1 VKPPA
6 LLKAGSPPILHLR
19 LVQEPP
25 RVWAPLDAF
34 LYNLMTT
41 NIAVSFGL
49 PLIAGAAF
57 YFPLRDMTAAI
68 LVAGAFCLAEAL
80 VYAFLVSSFPKNGG
94 DYVFQR
100 RLLNGPIGAVFAFTG
115 VVVGGALWMAIAGWF
130 AAKIAVGPFLV
141 FLGTGLH
148 SPAISRAGTW
158 VLSTPGLIA
167 LGLLATLWSC
177 LINLWGMRVYARI
190 QRVLLLV
197 GFVALCV
204 LVTYFALTKLS
215 INQSAYR
222 GIIYK
227 AVEQG
232 FTRQGRS
239 DGLDAMLA
247 LLPIVAFGLI
257 YPGWIVFQAA
267 EVKRVGELRVQ
278 LTTIVGAKA
287 VSIVFALVVLPLPIR
302 HIGEELFG
310 ASIYLALHDP
320 TSFWVLA
327 PRLLSITSAPW
338 LGPIILFSLAV
349 AVNTWFWI
357 WVPNHTLAASRVL
370 LAMSWDRLLPRWF
383 SDLQPNGV
391 PGKAIVAFSLACS
404 VLVLLYSSLGV
415 WRLALH
421 ATLVNL
427 LAFAVTCVA
436 AALFPYVR
444 RELYR
449 DSTAAPF
456 EVIGVPVIT
465 LAATCFVAFAG
476 LLAWLYVTTDVLAL
490 GTSPGE
496 TLLSLAALY
505 GASTVLYVAFRFHRR
520 RSGEA
525 DVELYY
531 REVAAPRG

>member
-1 VKPPA
+1 MKPPA
-6 LLKAGSPPILHLR
+6 VPKAGPPPILHLR

-25 RVWAPLDAF
+25 RVWSPLDAF

-57 YFPLRDMTAAI
+57 YFPLKDMTAAI

-80 VYAFLVSSFPKNGG
+80 VYAFLISSFPKNGG

-100 RLLNGPIGAVFAFTG
+100 RLLNGPIGAIFAFTG

-130 AAKIAVGPFLV
+130 ASKIAVGPFLI
-141 FLGTGLH
+141 FLGSGLH

-158 VLSTPGLIA
+158 VLSTSGLVA
-167 LGLLATLWSC
+167 LGLLATAWSG
-177 LINLWGMRVYARI
+177 LVNVWGMRAYAKI
-190 QRVLLLV
+190 QRVFLLV
-197 GFVALCV
+197 GLVALCI
-204 LVTYFALTKLS
+204 LVAYLALTNLS

-222 GIIYK
+222 AIIYK

-232 FTRQGRS
+232 FARQGRS
-239 DGLDAMLA
+239 EGMDAMLA

-257 YPGWIVFQAA
+257 YPGWIAFQAA
-267 EVKRVGELRVQ
+267 EVKRVDELRVQ
-278 LTTIVGAKA
+278 MSTVVGAKA
-287 VSIVFALVVLPLPIR
+287 VSIVFALIALPLPIR

-320 TSFWVLA
+320 ASFWVLA

-338 LGPIILFSLAV
+338 LGTIILFSLAV

-370 LAMSWDRLLPRWF
+370 LAMSWDRLLPRWLG
-383 SDLQPNGV
+383 DLRPNGV
-391 PGKAIVAFSLACS
+391 PGKAILTFSLACS
-404 VLVLLYSSLGV
+404 VLVLLYSNLGV

-427 LAFAVTCVA
+427 LAFAVTCIA
-436 AALFPYVR
+436 AALFPYTR

-456 EVIGVPVIT
+456 EVAGVPVIT
-465 LAATCFVAFAG
+465 LAAVCFVAFAG
-476 LLAWLYVTTDVLAL
+476 FLAWRYVTADVLAL
-490 GTSPGE
+490 GTSIGE

-505 GASTVLYVAFRFHRR
+505 GASTVAYVTFRYYRR
-520 RSGEA
+520 RREEA
-525 DVELYY
+525 DVEVFF
-531 REVAAPRG
+531 REVASPRG